1 MKKRKKFSEHRPGCQ
16 HWHWSIFCL
25 PSFHVDVSKH
35 NGLFGGSNKMQL
47 VSDLS
52 QMFSAAQDSLWLGK
66 VLAGKS
72 CLSSPFCL
80 FLQASIFPFF
90 FFFSS
95 SVPHAA
101 ISHSSSEAEKWSSLQ
116 DKSFAASSMPHEEW
130 IWMLFVARTGMI
142 SRSRLD
148 QRHHRVTGGL

>member
-47 VSDLS
+47 VSDQS
-52 QMFSAAQDSLWLGK
+52 QMFSDAQDSLWLGK

-90 FFFSS
+90 FFLALPFLMQQY
-95 SVPHAA
+95 PTQAQKPKNEA
-101 ISHSSSEAEKWSSLQ
+101 LCRISHLRLPACHMKNEYECCLWREQEWSAGA
-116 DKSFAASSMPHEEW
+116 D
-130 IWMLFVARTGMI
+130 
-142 SRSRLD
+142 
-148 QRHHRVTGGL
+148 